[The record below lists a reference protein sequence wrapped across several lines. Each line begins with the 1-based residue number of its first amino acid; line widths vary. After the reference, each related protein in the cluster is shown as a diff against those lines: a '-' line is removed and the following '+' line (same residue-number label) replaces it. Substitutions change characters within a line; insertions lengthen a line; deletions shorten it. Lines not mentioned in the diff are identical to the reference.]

1 LLPEVK
7 MKRSYKRWSREEV
20 LRVIGNLS
28 SSGKQLNSGYIARNY
43 PALAYAGR
51 RYCGSWEDAVRAAG
65 LDYESIRRKSFWNRQ
80 KIVKQIHELKARG
93 EPLNVSAAE
102 VKHGGLV
109 GAAAAYF
116 GSWRRAIEA
125 AGLNYLR
132 IKRQKEWSK
141 EEIVSEIKRMRRE
154 GVDLRTTIPVR
165 KKYRTLHAAA
175 IRYFGSW
182 AAAMKAAK
190 LKRLLE
196 H

>member
-1 LLPEVK
+1 MPEVK

-20 LRVIGNLS
+20 LRAIRDLS
-28 SSGKQLNSGYIARNY
+28 SGGKQLNSGYIARNY

-51 RYCGSWEDAVRAAG
+51 RYCGSWEDAVKAAG
-65 LDYESIRRKSFWNRQ
+65 FDYESIRRKSFWNRQ
-80 KIVKQIHELKARG
+80 KIVKQIRELKTRG

-109 GAAAAYF
+109 GAAAVYF
-116 GSWRRAIEA
+116 GSWRQAIEA
-125 AGLNYLR
+125 AGFNYLK

-141 EEIVSEIKRMRRE
+141 QEIVSEIRRMRRE
-154 GVDLRTTIPVR
+154 GVELRTTIPVR
-165 KKYRTLHAAA
+165 RRYRTLHAAA

-190 LKRLLE
+190 LERLLE